1 MKRNRGKYLVIT
13 GVILLTVLF
22 LFLVN
27 RIYTNTLEDAKKNHQ
42 LQQLEMAKSVA
53 QGINFFIEHLVRDM
67 NLLTHNPDLLK
78 VPNGHEF
85 ASLKFF

>member
-1 MKRNRGKYLVIT
+1 MIKKSGKYIIIA
-13 GVILLTVLF
+13 GAILLTVLF

-27 RIYTNTLEDAKKNHQ
+27 RIYTNTLEDAKRDHQ

-67 NLLTHNPDLLK
+67 KLLTHNPDVLK
-78 VPNGHEF
+78 LPNQ
-85 ASLKFF
+85 K